1 MAEINEMGRNSLER
15 GNDSDGDDSEHP
27 NPEVLGDVGGSVVA
41 GGEVSADK
49 NDQKAD
55 ESLDA
60 KPVPTKS
67 KRVASEKMKAA
78 LQRARQAKAEKREK
92 LSQKLSSHTQQFF
105 FDIV

>member
-15 GNDSDGDDSEHP
+15 GNDSAGDDSKHP

-49 NDQKAD
+49 TDQKAD

-92 LSQKLSSHTQQFF
+92 LSQTLSSHTQQFF